1 MKQRLSE
8 SQSILHRKSKNS
20 LDKESG
26 LRFVRALDSL
36 LTKTAVKCTWYL
48 DRYYIMEFKCSQS
61 ACNMVCNYEKDS
73 SEVSSCSM

>member
-1 MKQRLSE
+1 MKQGLSE

-36 LTKTAVKCTWYL
+36 LTKIAVKCTWYL

-61 ACNMVCNYEKDS
+61 ACNMVCNFEKDN
-73 SEVSSCSM
+73 SEVCSCSM